1 MLDSSTHIELGP
13 VRIGADFLAE
23 MDGDRPL
30 LRIPRDQVAALE
42 ARYGSAAERPL
53 VSIVLGAIL
62 MGVAILG
69 PLIIVLAVVRGT
81 EIKINVAIA
90 ATIALVIP
98 AVWLFDLALR
108 NRWCLLVY
116 TKSGKRKLAF
126 ARSQDA
132 VTVEQFLATARSRFG
147 YAAPGV

>member
-1 MLDSSTHIELGP
+1 MSDPSAPIELGP
-13 VRIGADFLAE
+13 VRIGPDTLAE

-30 LRIPRDQVAALE
+30 LRIPRDQVVALE

-69 PLIIVLAVVRGT
+69 PIIIVLAVVRGT
-81 EIKINVAIA
+81 EIKINIAVAT
-90 ATIALVIP
+90 TIALAIP

-108 NRWCLLVY
+108 KRWCLIVH

-126 ARSQDA
+126 ARSQDG
-132 VTVEQFLATARSRFG
+132 VTVEQFVATARSRFG